1 MHGMS
6 VLRMQEGI
14 KMEQK
19 LVSYRCPLTLL
30 LCGANNI

>member
-1 MHGMS
+1 MRGMS

-19 LVSYRCPLTLL
+19 LAGYRCLLTLL
-30 LCGANNI
+30 LGGAKNI